1 MFLGPTP
8 NPKSP
13 HLPGAGFSGLLPSA
27 ARNENTA
34 RPGVRAPVL
43 PSSRPPVSV
52 RVHLPRQP
60 PAGEQR
66 APGGAAGEGRSR
78 PTTTVDAF
86 QTCRLLLEVPPPPP
100 SPLPARRPRR
110 VPVRLN
116 RLQAG
121 GACAAKRE
129 RPTPS
134 GTLFRGVDVQ
144 SDLESAGRGGVA
156 VRRKGRALRG
166 WGAAAFPRTFESVWG
181 PR

>member
-34 RPGVRAPVL
+34 RPGVRRPGSSPPVL
-43 PSSRPPVSV
+43 PCPFAFTYRTSRPRESSE
-52 RVHLPRQP
+52 PREVLQAKAEVGRQQP
-60 PAGEQR
+60 STLFKL
-66 APGGAAGEGRSR
+66 AASSWKSR
-78 PTTTVDAF
+78 
-86 QTCRLLLEVPPPPP
+86 PPPP

-121 GACAAKRE
+121 GACAACRA

-134 GTLFRGVDVQ
+134 GTLFRGVGVQ
-144 SDLESAGRGGVA
+144 SDLKAAGRGGVA
-156 VRRKGRALRG
+156 VRRKGRTLRG